1 MIVISAK
8 NLTKEFDG
16 TNTVL
21 EGVSFHINKGDRVG
35 VIGINGA
42 GKTTLLKVLAGQ
54 LQPEE
59 GDYFISDDLVLDT
72 EFSLD
77 WMNRIP
83 AAGRRLRFRK
93 YGYRRSGQSLR
104 TLPGN
109 GKRDGPAFAK
119 NR

>member
-77 WMNRIP
+77 WMN
-83 AAGRRLRFRK
+83 
-93 YGYRRSGQSLR
+93 
-104 TLPGN
+104 
-109 GKRDGPAFAK
+109 PAFK
-119 NR
+119 ITFTTSPSYSHSIQ